1 MLFKITNN
9 SKETPTEVT
18 RFTGRS
24 NKSHRLKSMPKRFF
38 RNKIF
43 ELAEQSSELTTSADL
58 QQRYLSTVGYL
69 VSSICK
75 LGQTVM
81 FVALAWQVGHL
92 KIRFLSEMQGE
103 ARDLTFEKLL
113 GHYRLHGV

>member
-1 MLFKITNN
+1 MLFKSTNN
-9 SKETPTEVT
+9 RKETPTEVT

-58 QQRYLSTVGYL
+58 QQ
-69 VSSICK
+69 K
-75 LGQTVM
+75 N
-81 FVALAWQVGHL
+81 
-92 KIRFLSEMQGE
+92 EP
-103 ARDLTFEKLL
+103 
-113 GHYRLHGV
+113 